1 MSRSDHRQTDTQDE
15 TETQDETQIHVLH
28 VDDDEAYSHLVQRW
42 FERTHDDMVVT
53 VEVDPTRAH
62 SRLEHGTA
70 VDVVVCDYRMPEMTG
85 VELLKRVREHRPNLP
100 FVMLTG
106 EGSESIAMEAIHA
119 GVTDYFRKH
128 EAGGRF
134 AFLIERVRSLVL
146 ERRAAVESQRFG
158 TLLELLDV
166 PVAVFDADG
175 RIRAANQHVDEL
187 VPASAGGGQVERIQD
202 LVADDERGLVS
213 DYVETLQS
221 GTGPNVVSAELGIV
235 TDGGTEPYR
244 IQMAAV
250 PGREGNPDGVL
261 AIIEPGES
269 TRFEATL
276 GDLVEWT
283 AGPYVTV
290 DHEWQVTLVND
301 AAQHLLGRRERALV
315 GHDLWEVFPAFEDA
329 TFHDQLR
336 SVAAHG
342 TPLDVETYYAPSGT
356 HFHVRAYQT
365 SKGVAIYFQDV
376 TARVEREREL
386 ARRAKRLREFV
397 SIVSHDLRNPLSVAI
412 GYVDVLAADGD
423 HDAETIE
430 VMRRSL
436 ERAETI
442 IGQTLRFAEEGEV
455 DESVPVDF
463 ESVAE
468 TAWDGVATE
477 DATLAVESSVRLR
490 ADPDALTRVLE
501 NLFRNAI
508 EHGSTTRSTADDADA
523 GHGTPTVSVVVGALP
538 AVDTTVGFYVED
550 DGPGIPPDRRETVF
564 ETAYSTSDT
573 GTGFGLAIVEQIAN
587 AHGWSVS
594 AVEGTAGGAR
604 FEFTGIDPVIDE
616 GLTTGNELTGA
627 DVHEEVD

>member
-1 MSRSDHRQTDTQDE
+1 MSRSDHRQTDAQDK
-15 TETQDETQIHVLH
+15 TETRDETQIHVLH

-53 VEVDPTRAH
+53 VEIDPTRAL
-62 SRLEHGTA
+62 SRLRHGSPIDA
-70 VDVVVCDYRMPEMTG
+70 VVSDYRMPEMTG
-85 VELLKRVREHRPNLP
+85 VELLERVRERRPNLP

-106 EGSESIAMEAIHA
+106 EGSESIAVEAIHA

-128 EAGGRF
+128 EAGDGF
-134 AFLIERVRSLVL
+134 ALLIERVRSLVL
-146 ERRAAVESQRFG
+146 ERRATVESQRFG
-158 TLLELLDV
+158 TLLEMLDV

-175 RIRAANQHVDEL
+175 RIRAANQRVDEL
-187 VPASAGGGQVERIQD
+187 IPTSAGGDRIERIQD
-202 LVADDERGLVS
+202 LVADDERGLVA
-213 DYVETLQS
+213 DYVETLRG

-250 PGREGNPDGVL
+250 PGREENPDGIL
-261 AIIEPGES
+261 AIIEPREDKQ
-269 TRFEATL
+269 FEATL
-276 GDLVEWT
+276 GDLLEWT
-283 AGPYVTV
+283 TGPYVTV
-290 DHEWQVTLVND
+290 DHEWRIVLVND
-301 AAQHLLGRRERALV
+301 AAQRLLGRRERALV
-315 GHDLWEVFPAFEDA
+315 GYDLWEVFPAFEDA

-356 HFHVRAYQT
+356 HFHVRAYRT
-365 SKGVAIYFQDV
+365 SKGVAIYLQDV

-412 GYVDVLAADGD
+412 GYVDTLAADGD
-423 HDAETIE
+423 HDAETVE
-430 VMRRSL
+430 VVRQSL

-442 IGQTLRFAEEGEV
+442 IAQTLRFAEEGEV
-455 DESVPVDF
+455 DELVPVDL
-463 ESVAE
+463 ESMAE
-468 TAWDGVATE
+468 TAWEGVATE
-477 DATLAVESSVRLR
+477 DATLEVESSGHLR
-490 ADPDALTRVLE
+490 ADPDALVRVLE

-508 EHGSTTRSTADDADA
+508 EHGSATHSTGDGADA
-523 GHGTPTVSVVVGALP
+523 NHGMPTVSVVAGSIP

-550 DGPGIPPDRRETVF
+550 DGPGIPPDRREAVF

-573 GTGFGLAIVEQIAN
+573 GTGFGLAIVDQIAD

-604 FEFTGIDPVIDE
+604 FEFTRIDPVIDE
-616 GLTTGNELTGA
+616 GLTAGNELTGA
-627 DVHEEVD
+627 DRHGEVD

>member
-1 MSRSDHRQTDTQDE
+1 MNRSDHRQTDTQDE
-15 TETQDETQIHVLH
+15 IETRDETQIHVLH

-53 VEVDPTRAH
+53 VEVDPTRAL
-62 SRLEHGTA
+62 SRLEHGTPIDA
-70 VDVVVCDYRMPEMTG
+70 VISDYRMPEMTG
-85 VELLKRVREHRPNLP
+85 VELLGRIRERRPNLP

-128 EAGGRF
+128 EAGEGF
-134 AFLIERVRSLVL
+134 ALLIERVRSLVL
-146 ERRAAVESQRFG
+146 ERRATVESQRFG
-158 TLLELLDV
+158 TLLEMLDV

-175 RIRAANQHVDEL
+175 RIRAANQRVDEL
-187 VPASAGGGQVERIQD
+187 IPTSAGGGRIERIQD
-202 LVADDERGLVS
+202 LVADDERGLVA
-213 DYVETLQS
+213 DYVETLRG

-235 TDGGTEPYR
+235 TDGGAEPYR

-250 PGREGNPDGVL
+250 PGREENPDGIL
-261 AIIEPGES
+261 AIIKPREGKQ
-269 TRFEATL
+269 FEATL
-276 GDLVEWT
+276 GDLLEWT
-283 AGPYVTV
+283 TGPYVTV
-290 DHEWQVTLVND
+290 DHEWRIVLVND
-301 AAQHLLGRRERALV
+301 AAQRLLGRRERALV

-336 SVAAHG
+336 SVVEHG
-342 TPLDVETYYAPSGT
+342 VPLDVETYYAPSGT

-365 SKGVAIYFQDV
+365 SKGVAIYLQDV
-376 TARVEREREL
+376 TVRVEREREL

-412 GYVDVLAADGD
+412 GYVDTLVADGD
-423 HDAETIE
+423 HDAETVEI
-430 VMRRSL
+430 VRQSL

-442 IGQTLRFAEEGEV
+442 IAQTLRFAEEGEV
-455 DESVPVDF
+455 DELVPVDF
-463 ESVAE
+463 ESMAE
-468 TAWDGVATE
+468 TAWEGVATA
-477 DATLAVESSVRLR
+477 DATLEVESSVRLR
-490 ADPDALTRVLE
+490 ADPDALVRVLE

-508 EHGSTTRSTADDADA
+508 EHGSTTHSTEDDADA
-523 GHGTPTVSVVVGALP
+523 SHGTPTVSVVVGSIP

-573 GTGFGLAIVEQIAN
+573 GTGFGLAIVEQISD
-587 AHGWSVS
+587 AHGWSIS

-616 GLTTGNELTGA
+616 GLTAGNELTGA
-627 DVHEEVD
+627 DRHEEVD